1 VRKLEVASENEVEK
15 MTLTTVQICE
25 IDEFCG
31 EICEFRGEINEFYG
45 EICEFHGE
53 IDEFRSEIAEFHG
66 EYRGGRS
73 CAVKV
78 AAG

>member
-1 VRKLEVASENEVEK
+1 
-15 MTLTTVQICE
+15 VQICE

-31 EICEFRGEINEFYG
+31 EIGEFRSEINEFY
-45 EICEFHGE
+45 GE
-53 IDEFRSEIAEFHG
+53 IDEFRSEIGEFHG
-66 EYRGGRS
+66 EFRGGRS